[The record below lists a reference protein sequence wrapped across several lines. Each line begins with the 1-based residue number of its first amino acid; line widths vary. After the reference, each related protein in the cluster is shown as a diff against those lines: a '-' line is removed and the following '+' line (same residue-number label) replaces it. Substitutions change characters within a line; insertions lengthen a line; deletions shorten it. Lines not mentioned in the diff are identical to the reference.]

1 VISTREMGTRLAI
14 GAATRMSS
22 FHKGGTGTDV
32 LMSGAFSTVGASRT
46 PKDDDANNEDDGD
59 EDPSLNDATTTA
71 ILRE

>member
-1 VISTREMGTRLAI
+1 
-14 GAATRMSS
+14 MSS

-32 LMSGAFSTVGASRT
+32 LMSGAFSTAGASRT
-46 PKDDDANNEDDGD
+46 PKDDDADNEDDGD